1 MCCVAWF
8 EEEEEEER
16 GKREEATKKAMEK
29 ISGGTRGRAKSAGRG
44 RECVTDWWAKMESE
58 GENEWL
64 GCQKSSETGGR
75 RGRRK

>member
-8 EEEEEEER
+8 EEEEER

-64 GCQKSSETGGR
+64 GCQRRAGG
-75 RGRRK
+75 GDEGNKMQT